1 MKVFCFFTALGFSVL
16 TFGAPPL
23 AAEPLNRILANAP
36 FQPSDL
42 EAMRAAER
50 MLLYRSK
57 RLPGGS
63 VEWNNPDTQA
73 YGKVKMRLLSGDLG
87 GSWERSWSKGTEA
100 TCLILRHTAVP
111 GGETG
116 RRQFDRKFCDRA
128 FGAWL
133 LSQ

>member
-1 MKVFCFFTALGFSVL
+1 MLA
-16 TFGAPPL
+16 FGAPPL
-23 AAEPLNRILANAP
+23 AADSLNRILANAP

-57 RLPGGS
+57 GLPGGS
-63 VEWNNPDTQA
+63 VEWSNPDTQA
-73 YGKVKMRLLSGDLG
+73 YGKVKEMRLFSGDTG
-87 GSWERSWSKGTEA
+87 GSWERSWSKGTGA

-116 RRQFDRKFCDRA
+116 RRQFDRKFCD
-128 FGAWL
+128 
-133 LSQ
+133 